1 MKLNIG
7 GSYFETSVETLT
19 CEPGS
24 MLEAMFSGR
33 FAIEKD
39 EDGASFIDRDQ
50 GPPRNSGKEY
60 LDEQTYV

>member
-1 MKLNIG
+1 MSPNPNNPRPAP
-7 GSYFETSVETLT
+7 TSVETLT

-39 EDGASFIDRDQ
+39 EDGTRPRLGRPCWSGASPAR
-50 GPPRNSGKEY
+50 PRLPGG
-60 LDEQTYV
+60 V